1 MSAHSLT
8 PTEIISENVLCK
20 LSDKNKEKKDK
31 VTEQKER
38 QKPPP
43 LAPPQHRCLQ
53 DPIKC
58 SINMTLKGVAS

>member
-43 LAPPQHRCLQ
+43 LAPPQLQ